1 MNLEENSTY
10 QDDENI
16 HQNDEVISDSE
27 IIDHHDEKNDDDKS
41 EFDTLVL
48 SGGSAKV
55 LILLGSLQYCYD
67 NYLLNNLKIFIGTSA
82 GAILLFLLIIGYTPI
97 EIMVYICTRRLLET
111 MQHFNIVAMSNGD
124 GASSFASIHAELEKL
139 TINKIGFLPTMQDL
153 KDKFN
158 AHLICVTYNIT
169 DDITEYLSYENYP
182 HLPCLIAIKM
192 SSNLPFIFENFK
204 YGSKYYIDGG
214 ISDNFAIDLGD
225 KLGNKI
231 LGLTI
236 TTTIDNFSLQEKS
249 ILEYFYKLIFIPVN
263 KTIQNKID
271 QVSDKCKV
279 IKLINERIS
288 FFNFNINSVEKLELF
303 SEGYQQTKKSFE
315 S

>member
-1 MNLEENSTY
+1 M
-10 QDDENI
+10 I
-16 HQNDEVISDSE
+16 
-27 IIDHHDEKNDDDKS
+27 
-41 EFDTLVL
+41 
-48 SGGSAKV
+48 
-55 LILLGSLQYCYD
+55 
-67 NYLLNNLKIFIGTSA
+67 
-82 GAILLFLLIIGYTPI
+82 
-97 EIMVYICTRRLLET
+97 
-111 MQHFNIVAMSNGD
+111 NGD

-231 LGLTI
+231 
-236 TTTIDNFSLQEKS
+236 F
-249 ILEYFYKLIFIPVN
+249 
-263 KTIQNKID
+263 
-271 QVSDKCKV
+271 
-279 IKLINERIS
+279 
-288 FFNFNINSVEKLELF
+288 
-303 SEGYQQTKKSFE
+303 
-315 S
+315 

>member
-1 MNLEENSTY
+1 
-10 QDDENI
+10 
-16 HQNDEVISDSE
+16 
-27 IIDHHDEKNDDDKS
+27 
-41 EFDTLVL
+41 
-48 SGGSAKV
+48 
-55 LILLGSLQYCYD
+55 
-67 NYLLNNLKIFIGTSA
+67 
-82 GAILLFLLIIGYTPI
+82 
-97 EIMVYICTRRLLET
+97 
-111 MQHFNIVAMSNGD
+111 
-124 GASSFASIHAELEKL
+124 
-139 TINKIGFLPTMQDL
+139 
-153 KDKFN
+153 
-158 AHLICVTYNIT
+158 
-169 DDITEYLSYENYP
+169 
-182 HLPCLIAIKM
+182 M